1 MKTPRIVKWLIAH
14 QPQYLFVRTA
24 KAFQLELDKLIPG
37 EYLIDILT
45 MESYIRRFGDIEE
58 MKMRPPEIKGLED
71 VPVKGPFVRSETFI
85 DSRKKWTSILNA
97 IGQGK
102 IELSQTQVTVIGNI
116 LDKNFRALDLP
127 FLFKDHEHATAV
139 LDGEIGN
146 ELLDELASTTDIRG
160 LAFTYSGGYR
170 VIGSQHKITNL
181 NELSEASLITTTV
194 PTRDFFTN
202 LGVTSQDRNAV
213 SSYDLEDIADNNGAI
228 ETTYLRF
235 SGKSILKTD
244 HSMFLTSIL
253 CGNLFWDTLPEEHKS
268 AFITAAKKVAKLER
282 KWSIDDAVKYE
293 QDASDKGITIFE
305 TSDQEKEI
313 MREIAKFNYTNVE
326 NTYTPGLVNRIL
338 NISRSYD
345 NTQDSDGKT
354 G

>member
-1 MKTPRIVKWLIAH
+1 MKTPRIIKWLIAH

-24 KAFQLELDKLIPG
+24 KAFQTELDKLIPG

-58 MKMRPPEIKGLED
+58 MKMRPPAIKGLED
-71 VPVKGPFVRSETFI
+71 IPVTGPFIRSETFV

-127 FLFKDHEHATAV
+127 FLFKDHEHATSV

-146 ELLDELASTTDIRG
+146 ELLDELASTTDVRG

-170 VIGSQHKITNL
+170 VIGSQNKIKNL
-181 NELSEASLITTTV
+181 NELSESKLITTTV

-202 LGVTSQDRNAV
+202 LGVVSQDRNAV
-213 SSYDLEDIADNNGAI
+213 SSYDIEDIAENNGAI

-253 CGNLFWDTLPEEHKS
+253 CGNSFWESLPEDHKT
-268 AFITAAKKVAKLER
+268 AFTIAAKKVAKLER

-293 QDASDKGITIFE
+293 IEAAEKGITIFE
-305 TSDQEKEI
+305 TTDQEKEI
-313 MREIAKFNYTNVE
+313 MKEIAKFNYSNVE
-326 NTYTPGLVNRIL
+326 NTYTPGLVKRIL
-338 NISRSYD
+338 NASRPYD
-345 NTQDSDGKT
+345 NTQNSDGKT
-354 G
+354 A